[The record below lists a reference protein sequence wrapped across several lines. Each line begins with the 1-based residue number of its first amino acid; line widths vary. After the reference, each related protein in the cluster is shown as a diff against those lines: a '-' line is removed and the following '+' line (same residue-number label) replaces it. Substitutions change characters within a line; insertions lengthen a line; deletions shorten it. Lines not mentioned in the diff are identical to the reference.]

1 LSGREPA
8 RAARDRHRE
17 EERMRSG
24 WLKSFVVPVIVLAFA
39 VAAAPAGD
47 QAEQRGRSSAVP
59 AKAVGPE
66 SVKKFHIT
74 ASEGKIAPD
83 TIRVKRGQMVKIT
96 FVSRDGKYGVKFKDF
111 GVSTKVEPGKPATV
125 QFVADQPGTFEF
137 RCARTWNMKKWSGN
151 GTLVVD

>member
-1 LSGREPA
+1 L
-8 RAARDRHRE
+8 
-17 EERMRSG
+17 
-24 WLKSFVVPVIVLAFA
+24 VVPVVALAFA
-39 VAAAPAGD
+39 AAATMAAD
-47 QAEQRGRSSAVP
+47 QADQKRGSSAAH
-59 AKAVGPE
+59 AK
-66 SVKKFHIT
+66 SVAPGNLKKFHIT

-96 FVSRDGKYGVKFKDF
+96 FVSKDGKYGVKFKDF
-111 GVSTKVEPGKPATV
+111 GVSTKVSPEKPAVV